1 MPKPK
6 ILIADDDERHR
17 AMLAA
22 LLSEWGYDSTGAA
35 NGEEA
40 VRLCLYPEK
49 GQAPDLVLM
58 DARMPKK
65 SGFEAFQ
72 EIHTHKEDL
81 PIIIMTAYS
90 ELSAAVEAMR
100 NGAYD
105 YLTKPLDFPRLQA
118 ILRNAMIQVGLLQ
131 ENISLNE
138 SLKKQTGKY
147 ELLGESAPMRSLAQ
161 LLRTIAPTEANV
173 LISGESGTGK
183 ELAARAIHQGSR
195 RAEGPFVAVNCGALT
210 ESLLASELF
219 GHEKGAF
226 TGADRKHEGLFLQA
240 AGGSIFLDEIGEM
253 PLPMQVKLLRVLQE
267 REVLSVGG
275 KKPEK
280 IDCRI
285 ICATNRNLPEEIVRG
300 NFREDLY
307 YRLNVAA
314 VEMPPLRKRKDDIPL
329 LAQRFSE
336 RLARENHKRF
346 TAITPEAMSVLC
358 DWQWPGNV
366 RELENVIERA
376 IILMPGEHIGLRE
389 MPEWIM
395 KTKKEEKSAHI
406 PAGQTQADEGG
417 EEYFGDM
424 TLDEIERKVILRTLE
439 KVGQNK
445 TEAAKILGIT
455 RKTLHARL
463 NRYKSPDGDQE

>member
-1 MPKPK
+1 MSRPL
-6 ILIADDDERHR
+6 ILIADDDDRHR
-17 AMLAA
+17 AMLST
-22 LLSEWGYDSTGAA
+22 LLAEWGYDSLEAV

-40 VRLCLYPEK
+40 VKLCLHPES
-49 GQAPDLVLM
+49 GRAPDLALM
-58 DARMPKK
+58 DVRMPGK

-72 EIHTHKEDL
+72 EIHREKADL
-81 PIIIMTAYS
+81 PVIIMTAYS

-100 NGAYD
+100 GGAYD
-105 YLTKPLDFPRLQA
+105 YLTKPLDFPRLEA

-131 ENISLNE
+131 ENATLNE
-138 SLKKQTGKY
+138 SLKRRGGKY
-147 ELLGESAPMRSLAQ
+147 ELLGESAAMRSLGQ
-161 LLRTIAPTEANV
+161 LLRTIAPTEANI

-183 ELAARAIHQGSR
+183 ELAARAIHQASR
-195 RAEGPFVAVNCGALT
+195 RADGPFVAVNCGALT
-210 ESLLASELF
+210 ETLLASELF

-226 TGADRKHEGLFLQA
+226 TGADKKHEGLFLQA
-240 AGGSIFLDEIGEM
+240 CGGSIFLDEIGEM
-253 PLPMQVKLLRVLQE
+253 PFAMQVKLLRVLQE

-285 ICATNRNLPEEIVRG
+285 ICATNRNLLEEIARG

-314 VEMPPLRKRKDDIPL
+314 VEMPPLRGRKDDIPL
-329 LAQRFSE
+329 LAQRFAE
-336 RLARENHKRF
+336 RLARENHKKF

-358 DWQWPGNV
+358 EWRWPGNV

-395 KTKKEEKSAHI
+395 EAKKREKPERLQPCESDARV
-406 PAGQTQADEGG
+406 
-417 EEYFGDM
+417 EEYEKFEDM

-445 TEAAKILGIT
+445 TEAARILGIT

-463 NRYKSPDGDQE
+463 NRYRELDADQE

>member
-1 MPKPK
+1 MPKYR

-17 AMLAA
+17 AMLAT
-22 LLSEWGYDSTGAA
+22 LLTEWGYDTLEAA
-35 NGEEA
+35 DGEEA
-40 VRLCLYPEK
+40 VSLCLRPEK
-49 GQAPDLVLM
+49 GRTIDLALLDV
-58 DARMPKK
+58 RMPKK

-72 EIHTHKEDL
+72 EIHAHRADL

-90 ELSAAVEAMR
+90 ELSAAVDAMR

-105 YLTKPLDFPRLQA
+105 YLTKPLDFPRLEA
-118 ILRNAMIQVGLLQ
+118 ILRNAVIQLALLQ
-131 ENISLNE
+131 ENASLNK
-138 SLKKQTGKY
+138 SLKKQGSKY
-147 ELLGESAPMRSLAQ
+147 ELLGESAPMRSLGQ
-161 LLRTIAPTEANV
+161 LIRTIAPTEANV

-183 ELAARAIHQGSR
+183 ELAARAIHQISN

-210 ESLLASELF
+210 ETLLASELF

-226 TGADRKHEGLFLQA
+226 TGADRKHEGLFLEA
-240 AGGSIFLDEIGEM
+240 SGGSIFLDEIGEM
-253 PLPMQVKLLRVLQE
+253 PLSMQVKLLRVLQE

-285 ICATNRNLPEEIVRG
+285 ICATNRILPEEVAKG

-314 VEMPPLRKRKDDIPL
+314 VEMPPLRSRKEDIPL
-329 LAQRFSE
+329 LAQRFAE
-336 RLARENHKRF
+336 RLARENHKKF
-346 TAITPEAMSVLC
+346 TAITPEALSVLC
-358 DWQWPGNV
+358 QWHWPGNV

-395 KTKKEEKSAHI
+395 KAKKEEKPGGS
-406 PAGQTQADEGG
+406 PSDESDSSGG
-417 EEYFGDM
+417 DGETFEDM

-445 TEAAKILGIT
+445 TEAARILGIT

-463 NRYKSPDGDQE
+463 NRYRDLDASQE